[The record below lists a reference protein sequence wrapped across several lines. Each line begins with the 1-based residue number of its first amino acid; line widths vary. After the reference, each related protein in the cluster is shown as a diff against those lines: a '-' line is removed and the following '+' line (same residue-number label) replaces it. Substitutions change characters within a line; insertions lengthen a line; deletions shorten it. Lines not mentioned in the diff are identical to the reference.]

1 MEEYDARGSA
11 DPSAEPRFLVI
22 GRILKPHGVRGE
34 VRVEIHTD
42 LPERFTWLESVY
54 VGKEDPRLVAVE
66 GVRFHKEW
74 ALLKLAGY
82 DDRETAA
89 TLRSE
94 WLQVPEEESIPLEE
108 GEYFLY
114 QLAGLQ
120 VHTEA
125 GLYLGDIRQVLE
137 TGANN
142 VFVVKGPL
150 GEILIPD
157 IGEVV
162 LKIDFQAKRMLIR
175 PLEGLLP
182 RG

>member
-1 MEEYDARGSA
+1 MEENDARGLA
-11 DPSAEPRFLVI
+11 DPSAEARFLVI

-42 LPERFTWLESVY
+42 LPERFSWLKTVY
-54 VGKEDPRLVAVE
+54 LGKQEPQPVAVE
-66 GVRFHKEW
+66 GVRYHKGW

-114 QLAGLQ
+114 QLEGLQ
-120 VHTEA
+120 VHTES
-125 GLYLGDIRQVLE
+125 GLHLGEIQQVLE

-142 VFVVKGPL
+142 VFVVKGPK

-157 IGEVV
+157 IDEVV
-162 LKIDFQAKRMLIR
+162 LDINFQTKRMLIR
-175 PLEGLLP
+175 PMAGLLP
-182 RG
+182 